1 MKFSLMNEICE
12 VADEKAGMIISFIDN
27 KQVDAMKKYF
37 GEPEENI
44 EFYYYQYK

>member
-1 MKFSLMNEICE
+1 MGYDK
-12 VADEKAGMIISFIDN
+12 KAFEGLKCLQHF
-27 KQVDAMKKYF
+27 DAMKKYF